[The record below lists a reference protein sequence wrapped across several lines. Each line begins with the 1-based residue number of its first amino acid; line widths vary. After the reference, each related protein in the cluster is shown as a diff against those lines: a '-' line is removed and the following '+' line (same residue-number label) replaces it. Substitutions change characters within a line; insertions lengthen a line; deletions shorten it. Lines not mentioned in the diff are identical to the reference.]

1 MQNLHSLFGTTVAD
15 LSTGLRDK
23 LVACVFMST
32 DREVVQELD
41 AKIKED
47 RKSASPR
54 SLYNAGMFFWLLGRN
69 DKAREYIDRMIKLSN
84 GAREASFGI
93 SHGVMSG
100 VRRRRRMWLFL
111 YLVSFKV

>member
-1 MQNLHSLFGTTVAD
+1 MP
-15 LSTGLRDK
+15 
-23 LVACVFMST
+23 T

-84 GAREASFGI
+84 AAREVSFGI
-93 SHGVMSG
+93 SHLLSP
-100 VRRRRRMWLFL
+100 L
-111 YLVSFKV
+111 

>member
-1 MQNLHSLFGTTVAD
+1 
-15 LSTGLRDK
+15 
-23 LVACVFMST
+23 MST

-84 GAREASFGI
+84 GAREASLGI
-93 SHGVMSG
+93 FHGVMSG
-100 VRRRRRMWLFL
+100 VMRRMWLFL

>member
-1 MQNLHSLFGTTVAD
+1 MHSLFGATVAG
-15 LSTGLRDK
+15 LSTGLLDK

-100 VRRRRRMWLFL
+100 VM
-111 YLVSFKV
+111 

>member
-1 MQNLHSLFGTTVAD
+1 
-15 LSTGLRDK
+15 
-23 LVACVFMST
+23 MST

-93 SHGVMSG
+93 SRGVMSG
-100 VRRRRRMWLFL
+100 VMRWRMWLFL
-111 YLVSFKV
+111 CLVSFKV

>member
-1 MQNLHSLFGTTVAD
+1 
-15 LSTGLRDK
+15 
-23 LVACVFMST
+23 MST

-54 SLYNAGMFFWLLGRN
+54 SLYNAGMLFWLLGRN

-84 GAREASFGI
+84 GAREVSFGI
-93 SHGVMSG
+93 SHGVISG
-100 VRRRRRMWLFL
+100 VMRRRMWLFL
-111 YLVSFKV
+111 YLVCFKVKPFFFPLGDYSKGLDKCNIWARYVC